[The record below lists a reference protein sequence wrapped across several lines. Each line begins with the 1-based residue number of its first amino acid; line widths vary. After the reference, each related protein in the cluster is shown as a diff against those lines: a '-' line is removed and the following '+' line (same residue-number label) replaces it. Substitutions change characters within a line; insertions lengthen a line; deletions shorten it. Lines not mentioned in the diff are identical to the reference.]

1 MVDST
6 LDKSAPGPWSGW
18 LHGLLGVIIF
28 SGSLPATRLAV
39 QDMDPLLLTFLRAS
53 IAGLLAVALLV
64 GFRQKRPRLAQLVS
78 LIIVSSGVVLGF
90 PLLTALALQRITS
103 AHSIVFIG
111 LLPLMTALFGV
122 LRGGERP
129 RRAFWIFSLL
139 SSLLVV
145 GFALTQSAAASLSG
159 DLLMLAAV
167 IACGLGYAEGAKLT
181 RELGGWQVICWA
193 LVIALPLMLPRLAA
207 GSARVLACH
216 LGLLLGGA
224 RLCVAV
230 QHADRF
236 HLLVQRACRGRDRR
250 RRPAPAIAAVLRTRP
265 VGGAVA
271 RNRQPL
277 DAGGHAGRGAV
288 RGGLAQI
295 WPPAGW
301 RRERGQ
307 QLT

>member
-6 LDKSAPGPWSGW
+6 LDKSAPGLVGW

-53 IAGLLAVALLV
+53 IAGLLAIALLV

-139 SSLLVV
+139 GSLLVV
-145 GFALTQSAAASLSG
+145 GFALTQNAAASLSG

-167 IACGLGYAEGAKLT
+167 IVCGLGYAEGAKLT

-193 LVIALPLMLPRLAA
+193 LVIALPLMLPASLLVQPA
-207 GSARVLACH
+207 SACH
-216 LGLLLGGA
+216 LGLLWVALGYVSLFSMLIGFIFWYKGLA
-224 RLCVAV
+224 A
-230 QHADRF
+230 
-236 HLLVQRACRGRDRR
+236 GG
-250 RRPAPAIAAVLRTRP
+250 IAAVGQLQLLQPFFGLGLSAALLHETVSP
-265 VGGAVA
+265 LMLAVTLGVVLCVVGSRKFGRQRVVA
-271 RNRQPL
+271 GSGSR
-277 DAGGHAGRGAV
+277 D
-288 RGGLAQI
+288 
-295 WPPAGW
+295 
-301 RRERGQ
+301 
-307 QLT
+307 

>member
-1 MVDST
+1 
-6 LDKSAPGPWSGW
+6 
-18 LHGLLGVIIF
+18 VIIF

-64 GFRQKRPRLAQLVS
+64 GFRQKRPRLSQLVP
-78 LIIVSSGVVLGF
+78 LIIVSSGVVIGF
-90 PLLTALALQRITS
+90 LLTALALQRITS

-139 SSLLVV
+139 GSLLVV
-145 GFALTQSAAASLSG
+145 GFALTQNAAASLSG

-193 LVIALPLMLPRLAA
+193 LVIALPLMLPASL

-216 LGLLLGGA
+216 LGLL
-224 RLCVAV
+224 
-230 QHADRF
+230 
-236 HLLVQRACRGRDRR
+236 RR
-250 RRPAPAIAAVLRTRP
+250 RSAMCRSSAC
-265 VGGAVA
+265 
-271 RNRQPL
+271 
-277 DAGGHAGRGAV
+277 
-288 RGGLAQI
+288 
-295 WPPAGW
+295 
-301 RRERGQ
+301 
-307 QLT
+307 

>member
-1 MVDST
+1 MVDSAM
-6 LDKSAPGPWSGW
+6 DKSAPGPWSGW

-53 IAGLLAVALLV
+53 IAGLLAIALLV

-129 RRAFWIFSLL
+129 RRAFWIF
-139 SSLLVV
+139 
-145 GFALTQSAAASLSG
+145 FAAGQPAGGGIRPDAKCGGLTQRRSADAGGGYRLRPRLCGRGEADAGARRLAG
-159 DLLMLAAV
+159 DLLGAGDCPAV
-167 IACGLGYAEGAKLT
+167 DA
-181 RELGGWQVICWA
+181 
-193 LVIALPLMLPRLAA
+193 PRLAA
-207 GSARVLACH
+207 GSARLLACH

-236 HLLVQRACRGRDRR
+236 HLFGTKGWPRAGS
-250 RRPAPAIAAVLRTRP
+250 
-265 VGGAVA
+265 
-271 RNRQPL
+271 
-277 DAGGHAGRGAV
+277 
-288 RGGLAQI
+288 
-295 WPPAGW
+295 PPSASSSYCS
-301 RRERGQ
+301 RSSD
-307 QLT
+307 